1 MEERI
6 IDDEYGRGIRLKKT
20 KDGYVD
26 ATDEQLEDEEVDEVE
41 EMQFAFPMLDGEED
55 DEDLATLSPEEALK
69 LRQEKM
75 EREKARKA
83 EYERLCAEGF
93 ALLETESFRSAE
105 LKFEK
110 ALHLDEKATDAS
122 VGYWRAKTE
131 NFKKPDVLVD
141 EYAEASIESLEY
153 DLGIEAVDRIKT
165 EYQAVFKQRYQELC
179 DEETPLAEG
188 LEKKQA
194 HRRRILKERLKSSII
209 VFLCVTVP
217 MIVLGILT
225 AVIGMKNFAV
235 RENTYI
241 LPTIILGVCTF
252 AFFLAFII
260 TANKWIN
267 VLRMLGANERLD
279 STEDGQRLLEIRD
292 YKQIYV
298 CLLKEDKVEEN

>member
-194 HRRRILKERLKSSII
+194 HRRSILKERLKSSII

-252 AFFLAFII
+252 VLFLAFII

>member
-105 LKFEK
+105 LKRRCIWTK
-110 ALHLDEKATDAS
+110 RLRTRPWATGA
-122 VGYWRAKTE
+122 
-131 NFKKPDVLVD
+131 
-141 EYAEASIESLEY
+141 
-153 DLGIEAVDRIKT
+153 
-165 EYQAVFKQRYQELC
+165 
-179 DEETPLAEG
+179 
-188 LEKKQA
+188 
-194 HRRRILKERLKSSII
+194 RRRKTLKTPT
-209 VFLCVTVP
+209 CWWT
-217 MIVLGILT
+217 
-225 AVIGMKNFAV
+225 
-235 RENTYI
+235 NT
-241 LPTIILGVCTF
+241 PRRV
-252 AFFLAFII
+252 
-260 TANKWIN
+260 
-267 VLRMLGANERLD
+267 
-279 STEDGQRLLEIRD
+279 
-292 YKQIYV
+292 
-298 CLLKEDKVEEN
+298 